1 MLRPDHEPEP
11 DVRDDAL
18 LAQEREIDEVLSA
31 LGPADA
37 PPDLVAEVLARIS
50 PQTQTAA
57 AQPVVHPFARR
68 SVPKRGVTVNKKIIF
83 ALAAAAVV
91 VLAVITFTSRQPATS
106 GTEATIGAAQRA
118 QTPQIASNDVGL
130 GDQSAQAVLQSD
142 TWDAIMK
149 DEDLRA
155 TLEDAEMRKL
165 LEDADLRKA
174 LENDEVRRGLQ
185 DMELMRFVKAE
196 LASNR
201 SSWSLTEA
209 DLSKVNSA
217 MARAALRNE
226 HFARALRNT
235 NFARALLNA
244 RAARALSGDA
254 MARAVRDQQFARALR
269 NPRFGEDLARA
280 ARSR

>member
-1 MLRPDHEPEP
+1 MSRPDHEPEP
-11 DVRDDAL
+11 DVRDDVL

-37 PPDLVAEVLARIS
+37 PPDLIAEVLARIS
-50 PQTQTAA
+50 PPTHTAA
-57 AQPVVHPFARR
+57 AQPVVRPF
-68 SVPKRGVTVNKKIIF
+68 VPKRGVTVNKKIIF

-91 VLAVITFTSRQPATS
+91 VLAVITYTSRQPATT

-118 QTPQIASNDVGL
+118 QTPQIAAKDVGL

-165 LEDADLRKA
+165 LEDADLRRA
-174 LENDEVRRGLQ
+174 LENDEVRRGLL
-185 DMELMRFVKAE
+185 DAELMRFVKAE

-209 DLSKVNSA
+209 ELSRVNSA

-254 MARAVRDQQFARALR
+254 MARAVRDQQFARALA
-269 NPRFGEDLARA
+269 NPRFGEELARA
-280 ARSR
+280 ARPR